1 MTIAA
6 NLFAS
11 RQQVAQAQTAAIL
24 AAGHAY
30 LVAPRQRQQ

>member
-1 MTIAA
+1 MAIAA
-6 NLFAS
+6 GLFMS
-11 RQQVAQAQTAAIL
+11 GQQVAQSQTAAIL